1 MTAATEQPRPF
12 RFFDNREKYLLF
24 TTTCNEKHETA
35 RRIGLEFR
43 HLRPRPP
50 ALRVFQAG
58 SGEGTILNMVL
69 RQLHHRW
76 PHVAFLVVVK
86 EMSPEI
92 LRVALRTL
100 ADRFAE
106 HPELV
111 MVFTNLRYGEATALR
126 PKDQGASARLIWH
139 ELALTGDSAHAFET
153 QINAELRSIHET
165 WQVAPS
171 PTSGRLQALNP
182 AVMVV
187 YRADQKFVLDRV
199 IPRADGELPGYDLVI
214 ASQPYPSRATATR
227 KLDTVLAPLAAGLAP
242 GGRMIAVQ
250 AKGDDPG
257 LEIIQGIWP
266 GEQPF
271 STPRAEL
278 MRALGERLARQRS
291 ALRAVEPPTDEAE
304 FRYALQLNPGELES
318 SIGTSTLLAA
328 WNAAAYVAQIDDQ
341 RLAAAM
347 GHGDYLEATRRVL
360 REHDGLWFNNEC
372 FLVERPAEN

>member
-1 MTAATEQPRPF
+1 MSAAKEQARPF

-35 RRIGLEFR
+35 KRIGLEFR
-43 HLRPRPP
+43 HLKPRPP

-58 SGEGTILNMVL
+58 SGEGTILNRVL

-126 PKDQGASARLIWH
+126 PKDAEARARLIWR
-139 ELALTGDSAHAFET
+139 ELALTGESAHAFET

-171 PTSGRLQALNP
+171 PTSGRPQALNP
-182 AVMVV
+182 AVMAV

-199 IPRADGELPGYDLVI
+199 IPRPDGAQPGYDLAI
-214 ASQPYPSRATATR
+214 ASQPYPSRAPAAT
-227 KLDTVLAPLAAGLAP
+227 KVDTVLAPLAAGLAP
-242 GGRMIAVQ
+242 GGRLIVLQ

-266 GEQPF
+266 GERPF
-271 STPRAEL
+271 PTPRGAL
-278 MRALGERLARQRS
+278 TKVLGERLARHHPD
-291 ALRAVEPPTDEAE
+291 LRTVEPSAKEAE

-347 GHGDYLEATRRVL
+347 GQGDYLEATRRVL

-372 FLVERPAEN
+372 FLVTRDEAA